1 MQKFQIGRFD
11 HFLVVPALNE
21 KVNGGRSDDD
31 GLSKSSRQV
40 NVLHKLYIGL
50 STTVKQ
56 GGGSRVKRDEEKTG
70 RTDETGSWL
79 RSFRRT

>member
-21 KVNGGRSDDD
+21 NVNGGRSDDD

-56 GGGSRVKRDEEKTG
+56 GGAVG
-70 RTDETGSWL
+70 
-79 RSFRRT
+79 